1 MNSPLLSICINT
13 KNRSIFLKETLDSI
27 VNQID
32 SRVEVVV
39 VDGASTDDTFSL
51 MQAYTSQNLFVKYF
65 RSETHLGV
73 DDGYDAAVKYAS
85 GNYCWLLPDDDLIM
99 PGALQIILSN
109 IKAEIDLI
117 IVNMDLFT
125 KDLRLNLNQPFFKL
139 NKDRFYHSVEFED
152 FLSEHGNGLSYIGCV
167 IIKRELWF
175 ENDRIP
181 FFGTFFVHVGVI
193 LGSTLIKNIV
203 YIHNPLIKY
212 RSCNQSWSARSFDI
226 WYFKWPKLIW
236 SFNKITDETKNK
248 ITVREP
254 WCRALTLLKS
264 RAVGEYTY
272 AIYKNSLMSVDSKI
286 VRLYAFLIA
295 LIPIFP
301 LNISLMFFCLMFK
314 RSNLYTIY
322 CLMISSF
329 YPVFSKKMIQIF
341 GLKIE

>member
-1 MNSPLLSICINT
+1 MSSPLLSICINT
-13 KNRSIFLKETLDSI
+13 KNRSVFLKETLDSI
-27 VNQID
+27 INQID
-32 SRVEVVV
+32 SRVEIVV
-39 VDGASTDDTFSL
+39 VDGASTDDTCSL
-51 MQAYTSQNLFVKYF
+51 MQAYTSQNPFVKYF
-65 RSETHLGV
+65 RSQTHLGI
-73 DDGYDAAVKYAS
+73 DDGYDAAVEYAA
-85 GNYCWLLPDDDLIM
+85 GTYCWLLPDDDLIM
-99 PGALQIILSN
+99 PGALEHVLSN
-109 IKAEIDLI
+109 IKTSVDLI
-117 IVNMDLFT
+117 VVNMDLFT

-139 NKDRFYHSVEFED
+139 NKDRLYHSVEFED
-152 FLSEHGNGLSYIGCV
+152 FLSEHGNGLSYIGCI
-167 IIKRELWF
+167 IIKRVLWF

-212 RSCNQSWSARSFDI
+212 RSGNQSWSARSFDI
-226 WYFKWPKLIW
+226 WYFKWPMLIW
-236 SFNKITDETKNK
+236 SFNKISDETKNK

-254 WCRALTLLKS
+254 WRRVLTLLKS
-264 RAVGEYTY
+264 RAAGEYNY
-272 AIYKNSLMSVDSKI
+272 AIYKNSLMSVNSII
-286 VRLYAFLIA
+286 VRLYGFLIA

-301 LNISLMFFCLMFK
+301 LNISLMLFCLMFK